1 MHTVYTCV
9 HVNLC
14 INLYQEDYVR
24 LGSPKVAAKAGIHG
38 PLALYEG
45 VIPLGSP
52 RGTGGEGG
60 GAEGLQVKTTAP
72 SLGGTPVGE
81 CVHPRSSAP
90 RPVGSWEPCPALWPV
105 SPPGHPAAALPP
117 GCLGSR
123 GPLCL
128 HSSSVP
134 RILRNMKIALSLI
147 LFSNCF

>member
-52 RGTGGEGG
+52 RGTGERGEG
-60 GAEGLQVKTTAP
+60 
-72 SLGGTPVGE
+72 
-81 CVHPRSSAP
+81 PRA
-90 RPVGSWEPCPALWPV
+90 
-105 SPPGHPAAALPP
+105 
-117 GCLGSR
+117 SR
-123 GPLCL
+123 
-128 HSSSVP
+128 
-134 RILRNMKIALSLI
+134 
-147 LFSNCF
+147 